1 MLKGFSNSN
10 NNFYNATS
18 DVGAIA
24 GAVGAL
30 ANLKAQQTALT
41 NTILSRRTQLEL
53 AKSDLQ
59 KNIESTCGK
68 APIGCALDLLNLRND
83 CKNWDACRDEAVQY
97 NRQKEADILK
107 MQQELQDLEAMKLE
121 LDMQVANENR
131 TLNAQ
136 ESNDKKT
143 RNWIIGGSI
152 GVGVLIITTIIIY
165 AIKNK

>member
-1 MLKGFSNSN
+1 MLKGFSNNASR
-10 NNFYNATS
+10 FYNVTS
-18 DVGAIA
+18 DI
-24 GAVGAL
+24 GAVASAIGGIAD
-30 ANLKAQQTALT
+30 ASASAIQLT
-41 NTILSRRTQLEL
+41 NTIASRKAQLEL

-83 CKNWDACRDEAVQY
+83 CKNWNACRDEAVQY

-107 MQQELQDLEAMKLE
+107 MQQELQQLEAMKLE

-152 GVGVLIITTIIIY
+152 GVGVLIMTTIIIY

>member
-1 MLKGFSNSN
+1 MLKRFSNSN
-10 NNFYNATS
+10 FYNVTS

-83 CKNWDACRDEAVQY
+83 CKNWDACRDEVVQY

-107 MQQELQDLEAMKLE
+107 MQQELQQLEAMKLE

>member
-83 CKNWDACRDEAVQY
+83 CKNWDACRDEVVQY

-107 MQQELQDLEAMKLE
+107 MQQELQQLEAMKLE

-152 GVGVLIITTIIIY
+152 GVGVLIMTTIIIY

>member
-10 NNFYNATS
+10 SNFYNVTS

-136 ESNDKKT
+136 DSNDKKT
-143 RNWIIGGSI
+143 KNWIIGGSI
-152 GVGVLIITTIIIY
+152 ALGVLIMTTIIIY
-165 AIKNK
+165 GIKNK

>member
-10 NNFYNATS
+10 SNFYNVTS

-83 CKNWDACRDEAVQY
+83 CKNWDACRDEVVQY

-107 MQQELQDLEAMKLE
+107 MQQELQQLEAMKLE

>member
-1 MLKGFSNSN
+1 MLKGFSNNGSR
-10 NNFYNATS
+10 FYNVTS
-18 DVGAIA
+18 DI
-24 GAVGAL
+24 GAVASAIGGIAD
-30 ANLKAQQTALT
+30 ASASAIQLT
-41 NTILSRRTQLEL
+41 NTIASRKAQLEL

-83 CKNWDACRDEAVQY
+83 CKNWNACRDEAVQY

-107 MQQELQDLEAMKLE
+107 MQQELQQLEAMKLE

>member
-10 NNFYNATS
+10 SNFYNVTS

-136 ESNDKKT
+136 DSNDKKT

-152 GVGVLIITTIIIY
+152 GLGVLIMTTIIIY
-165 AIKNK
+165 GIKNK